1 MSGKLYVVATPIG
14 NLGDMSERAVETL
27 KSVDLIAA
35 EDTRN
40 TAKLLSHFDIHTPMS
55 ANHKFNERAALD
67 RFTGAL
73 LSGQSIAVVSDAGT
87 PCINDPGFFLVEECA
102 RLGIEVVGVPGS
114 CAAATVVSVSG
125 LPSDTFCFM
134 GFFPREKKAK
144 EETLEYIGSNRREL
158 YVFYESPNRVI
169 ETFETLAKVFPE
181 DRVALCNDL
190 TKLHE
195 RIYRGTVTE
204 VLSELSAN
212 PNADKGEY
220 AFALYH
226 EPAAAE
232 ESSEEGISLEAMLTD
247 IMVKRNCTLK
257 DAVNILS
264 TDKDA
269 NPTGR
274 IPAAKKEIYQASLN
288 LKGLF

>member
-73 LSGQSIAVVSDAGT
+73 LSGQDVAVVSDAGT
-87 PCINDPGFFLVEECA
+87 PCINDPGFYLVEECVK
-102 RLGIEVVGVPGS
+102 LGIEVVGIPGS

-134 GFFPREKKAK
+134 GFFPREKKAR
-144 EETLEYIGSNRREL
+144 EEILEYIGSNRREL

-169 ETFETLAKVFPE
+169 ETFKVLAEAYPE
-181 DRVALCNDL
+181 DRAALCNDL

-226 EPAAAE
+226 EPTEAE
-232 ESSEEGISLEAMLTD
+232 VTSSEGLSLEAMLID

-257 DAVNILS
+257 DAVNILA

-269 NPTGR
+269 NSTGK
-274 IPAAKKEIYQASLN
+274 IPASKKEIYQASLN
-288 LKGLF
+288 LKELF